1 MGTPIPNE
9 GGSERAYTMQDVRR
23 AMSDQDL
30 VEERDRLA
38 NLDEMSR
45 CEEIRL
51 EIVQDEWERRQA
63 LVVREGSDAL
73 AGPAKTTK

>member
-1 MGTPIPNE
+1 
-9 GGSERAYTMQDVRR
+9 MQDVRR

-30 VEERDRLA
+30 IEERDRLA

-63 LVVREGSDAL
+63 LVDREGSDDASRS
-73 AGPAKTTK
+73 GKTTK

>member
-1 MGTPIPNE
+1 ML
-9 GGSERAYTMQDVRR
+9 DVRR

-30 VEERDRLA
+30 AEERGRLE

-63 LVVREGSDAL
+63 LVDRESSDSVSRS
-73 AGPAKTTK
+73 GKTTK